1 MKTSV
6 TCALVCLMI
15 AAGSRTAAGQV
26 PLSPNS
32 NAGAAFTVSTLG
44 FGADVAVPVSETVN
58 VRGGFS
64 AFSLSHEFDNDGIT
78 LDARLTLRSVSAH
91 LDWFPLGGGF
101 HVSPGVM
108 LYNGNEA
115 TADAR
120 VPSGNTFDLGDA
132 SLISDPS
139 SPVTGTAA
147 VTFRSRVA
155 PSVRVGWGNIVP
167 RGNRRWSIPFE
178 LGAVF
183 ARSPRAALS
192 LGGSACA
199 SNGTNCRSVATDAQ
213 LQADVQEEQ
222 NQLNDDLDL
231 LKVIPVISIGFSVKF

>member
-6 TCALVCLMI
+6 TCVLACLMI
-15 AAGSRTAAGQV
+15 AAGSRTVAAQV
-26 PLSPNS
+26 LLSPNS

-44 FGADVAVPVSETVN
+44 FGVDVAVPVSEKMN
-58 VRGGFS
+58 IRGGFS
-64 AFSLSHEFDNDGIT
+64 AFSLSHDFDNDG
-78 LDARLTLRSVSAH
+78 LALAAQLTLRSVSAH
-91 LDWFPLGGGF
+91 LDWFPFDGGF

-108 LYNGNEA
+108 LYNGNEV

-120 VPSGNTFDLGDA
+120 VPSSDTFDLGDA

-139 SPVTGTAA
+139 DPVTGTAA

-183 ARSPRAALS
+183 ARAPRAVLS

-199 SNGTNCRSVATDAQ
+199 SNVTNCRSVAADAQ

-222 NQLNDDLDL
+222 GQLNDDLDL